1 MEIDKEILY
10 SVTVEDNIYAIEP
23 PKFDSY
29 EEWSDWLDDLDSWW
43 WLYKSNSQTYRSLQM
58 KYQIEYT
65 MEVNGYPGSAV
76 HYWWCDGLA
85 DLKMTLETFEKS
97 TAVKISDVVIN
108 TIED

>member
-1 MEIDKEILY
+1 
-10 SVTVEDNIYAIEP
+10 
-23 PKFDSY
+23 
-29 EEWSDWLDDLDSWW
+29 
-43 WLYKSNSQTYRSLQM
+43 M

-85 DLKMTLETFEKS
+85 DLLMTLETFKKS

-108 TIED
+108 TIEED